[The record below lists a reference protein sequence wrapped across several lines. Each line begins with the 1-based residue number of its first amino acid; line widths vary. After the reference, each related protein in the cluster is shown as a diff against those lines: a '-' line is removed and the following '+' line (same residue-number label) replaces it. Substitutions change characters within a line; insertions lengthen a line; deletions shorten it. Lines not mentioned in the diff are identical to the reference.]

1 MLYRVNDQKVREVA
15 VFDVEKIRAG
25 KNDDPVIK
33 GDDLIVV
40 QRDSTRALLKDSLF
54 RDVMDSINPFSILGR

>member
-1 MLYRVNDQKVREVA
+1 VYDVN
-15 VFDVEKIRAG
+15 KIRAG
-25 KNDDPVIK
+25 TDNDPPIH

-54 RDVMDSINPFSILGR
+54 RDVIDSINPFSFLTPK